1 MVQDRAHG
9 LSPAGVIAAAVQML
23 DDDGVAGFSMRAL
36 ARRLGRSSMAPY
48 RHIDSREAVLL
59 AAAAA
64 VMADADLPD
73 VSSLAW
79 LERIETLMRHSW
91 ETSWRAHP
99 WVVDVIEGDLRAFR
113 GIGLALMED
122 AFREAGLDE
131 AATLQVLLAQW
142 AFIVGTLRVT
152 IALRGKDSQRL
163 LDPDE
168 DALFE
173 NNLRLWLLGLA
184 AHVESGTDRRA
195 PRRR

>member
-163 LDPDE
+163 RSE
-168 DALFE
+168 
-173 NNLRLWLLGLA
+173 A
-184 AHVESGTDRRA
+184 ASPWHISR
-195 PRRR
+195 